1 MGQRG
6 VTATATPNSED
17 GRLRLAAERRDRM
30 RARLLDTVLEL
41 YQPGRDNAALV
52 IDDVIR
58 AADVS
63 RGTFYK
69 YFTSIEQA
77 VDELGESLTSGMVTD
92 FRALFAAESDP
103 AVLAIGGC
111 AMTMLRA
118 WHDPRWGGFTCRVDY
133 VDYFARASALDA
145 LVRDAL
151 SAARTSEQMRFGSLD
166 VAVDLI
172 VGMTVEAR
180 RRLIRAPENPLGYID
195 EMLACTFAG
204 LGMDP
209 AVFAQARNSAVA
221 RISEGVSILRW
232 WSTDRAA

>member
-1 MGQRG
+1 MTQPLPPAGENR
-6 VTATATPNSED
+6 
-17 GRLRLAAERRDRM
+17 RLRVAAERRDRM
-30 RARLLDTVLEL
+30 RARLLETVLEL
-41 YQPGRDNAALV
+41 YQPGRDSNALV

-58 AADVS
+58 AAGVS

-69 YFTSIEQA
+69 YFASIEQA
-77 VDELGESLTSGMVTD
+77 VDELGESLANGMVAD
-92 FRALFAAESDP
+92 FRALFATETDP
-103 AVLAIGGC
+103 AVLAIGGS

-133 VDYFARASALDA
+133 VDYFARASALDT

-151 SAARTSEQMRFGSLD
+151 GAARDRGQMRFASLD

-180 RRLIRAPENPLGYID
+180 RRLICAPEAPRAYID

-209 AVFAQARNSAVA
+209 AVFAQSRYSALA
-221 RISEGVSILRW
+221 RISEGARTLHW
-232 WSTDRAA
+232 WPTDIAA

>member
-1 MGQRG
+1 M
-6 VTATATPNSED
+6 TAPATPHSED

-77 VDELGESLTSGMVTD
+77 VDELGESLTSGMVAD

-111 AMTMLRA
+111 A
-118 WHDPRWGGFTCRVDY
+118 
-133 VDYFARASALDA
+133 
-145 LVRDAL
+145 
-151 SAARTSEQMRFGSLD
+151 
-166 VAVDLI
+166 
-172 VGMTVEAR
+172 
-180 RRLIRAPENPLGYID
+180 
-195 EMLACTFAG
+195 
-204 LGMDP
+204 
-209 AVFAQARNSAVA
+209 
-221 RISEGVSILRW
+221 
-232 WSTDRAA
+232 

>member
-1 MGQRG
+1 MTQSSP
-6 VTATATPNSED
+6 PNAEN
-17 GRLRLAAERRDRM
+17 GRLRVAAERRDRM
-30 RARLLDTVLEL
+30 RARLLETVLEL
-41 YQPGRDNAALV
+41 YQPGRDNGALV

-58 AADVS
+58 AASVS

-77 VDELGESLTSGMVTD
+77 VDELGESLANGMVAD
-92 FRALFAAESDP
+92 FRGLFAMENDP
-103 AVLAIGGC
+103 AVLAIGGS

-151 SAARTSEQMRFGSLD
+151 RAARENGQMRFGSLD

-180 RRLIRAPENPLGYID
+180 RRLIRAPEQPRAYID

-204 LGMDP
+204 LGMKP
-209 AVFAQARNSAVA
+209 EGFARARNSACA
-221 RISEGVSILRW
+221 RISEGADALHW
-232 WSTDRAA
+232 WSTDLAA

>member
-1 MGQRG
+1 MR
-6 VTATATPNSED
+6 V
-17 GRLRLAAERRDRM
+17 AAERRDRM
-30 RARLLDTVLEL
+30 RARLLETVFEL
-41 YQPGRDNAALV
+41 YQPGRDSAALV

-58 AADVS
+58 AAGVS

-77 VDELGESLTSGMVTD
+77 VDALGESLAGGMVAD
-92 FRALFAAESDP
+92 FRALFAAEPDP
-103 AVLAIGGC
+103 AVLAIGGS

-133 VDYFARASALDA
+133 VDYFARASALDT

-151 SAARTSEQMRFGSLD
+151 CAARDSGQMRFGSLD

-180 RRLIRAPENPLGYID
+180 RRLIRAPEAPRAYID

-204 LGMDP
+204 LGMNP
-209 AVFAQARNSAVA
+209 AVFALARNAAFA
-221 RISEGVSILRW
+221 RISEGVDGLCW
-232 WSTDRAA
+232 WSTDIAA

>member
-1 MGQRG
+1 MMQP
-6 VTATATPNSED
+6 ASANEPTP
-17 GRLRLAAERRDRM
+17 RLRLAAERRERM
-30 RARLLDTVLEL
+30 RARLLETVLEL
-41 YQPGRDNAALV
+41 YQPGRDCNALV

-58 AADVS
+58 AAGVS

-69 YFTSIEQA
+69 YFASIEQA
-77 VDELGESLTSGMVTD
+77 VDELGESLAGGMVSD
-92 FRALFAAESDP
+92 FRALFATEADP
-103 AVLAIGGC
+103 AVLAIGGS

-151 SAARTSEQMRFGSLD
+151 CAARDKGQMRFGSLD

-180 RRLIRAPENPLGYID
+180 RRLIRAPDAPLAYID

-204 LGMDP
+204 LGMEP
-209 AVFAQARNSAVA
+209 GVFEQARNSALA
-221 RISEGVSILRW
+221 RISEGADGLRW
-232 WSTDRAA
+232 WSTDLAA

>member
-1 MGQRG
+1 MGWCC
-6 VTATATPNSED
+6 VTQPTENA
-17 GRLRLAAERRDRM
+17 RLRVAAERRDRM

-41 YQPGRDNAALV
+41 YQPGRDSTALV

-58 AADVS
+58 AAGVS

-69 YFTSIEQA
+69 YFPSIEHA
-77 VDELGESLTSGMVTD
+77 VDELGEGLANGMMAD
-92 FRALFAAESDP
+92 FRALFASETDP
-103 AVLAIGGC
+103 AVLAIGGS

-133 VDYFARASALDA
+133 VDYFARASVLDA

-151 SAARTSEQMRFGSLD
+151 CAARDNGQMRFSSLD

-180 RRLIRAPENPLGYID
+180 RRLLRMSGNAAAYID
-195 EMLACTFAG
+195 EMLVCTFAG
-204 LGMDP
+204 LGME
-209 AVFAQARNSAVA
+209 AAMFAQARYSAFA
-221 RISEGVSILRW
+221 RISEGAGNLRW
-232 WSTDRAA
+232 WSTDLAA